1 MGILLLLIVSCYS
14 SLSFSLEKLP
24 ENDVV
29 EVFVIGKPVKKA
41 SWKEN
46 PDIRVC
52 ATSEIDLYRVRS
64 ATRFW
69 EKLGYDFGNIYTDF
83 SPLCMNPRYGEI
95 TITLPA
101 GDMGANNMAATKL
114 YTEKSTGHIAK
125 AMISIYP
132 KYERKER
139 VLEHEIGHA
148 LGWSH
153 YNKKFHI
160 MNPSWQEGGYDHVG
174 LRKR

>member
-1 MGILLLLIVSCYS
+1 
-14 SLSFSLEKLP
+14 
-24 ENDVV
+24 
-29 EVFVIGKPVKKA
+29 
-41 SWKEN
+41 
-46 PDIRVC
+46 
-52 ATSEIDLYRVRS
+52 
-64 ATRFW
+64 
-69 EKLGYDFGNIYTDF
+69 
-83 SPLCMNPRYGEI
+83 
-95 TITLPA
+95 
-101 GDMGANNMAATKL
+101 MGANNMAATKL

-160 MNPSWQEGGYDHVG
+160 MNPSWQEGGYDHAG